1 MGIKKVLST
10 LIAAFISIT
19 AIPFNAVSADS
30 ESRMLVWDGTT
41 DTSWYD
47 SEDTEFHI
55 STAKEFAGLAALVN
69 SGNTMKDKTI
79 ILDNDIYMNDIS
91 NFESWSGSSSSIKR
105 WKSIGTEKSPFSGT
119 FDGNNYSII
128 GIYNYEGLGDDLIHS
143 DTNVY
148 YGIFGNSDGA
158 EIKNVFCKYEY
169 IGNDVAS
176 QSQILCKRKI
186 VQ

>member
-10 LIAAFISIT
+10 VIAAFISFT
-19 AIPFNAVSADS
+19 AFPFNTVSADS
-30 ESRMLVWDGTT
+30 ESSPLVWDGTT

-91 NFESWSGSSSSIKR
+91 NFESWSGSSSSIKL

-128 GIYNYEGLGDDLIHS
+128 GIYNYEGLGDNLIHS

-148 YGIFGNSDGA
+148 YDIIISNNALVIEVVYIFFGRV
-158 EIKNVFCKYEY
+158 VFYRE
-169 IGNDVAS
+169 
-176 QSQILCKRKI
+176 
-186 VQ
+186 